1 MMRLSL
7 MIKYY
12 RNSKSD
18 FIIFWA
24 ILIGIVV
31 SSYKLFLIHVILLLI
46 GLSLLLLLVKK
57 INKLRRRKRIL
68 ALSEIDFM
76 SGEDFEL
83 YVADLLKNNGFHNVR
98 LTGKY
103 DMGIDI
109 IAEKN
114 GIGWGIQVKR
124 YSGLVKASAI
134 RQVVTALNFYN
145 CDRSMVITNSY
156 FSNVAKLLAES
167 NGCLLIDRAK
177 LININDP
184 FRLPVSV

>member
-1 MMRLSL
+1 MN
-7 MIKYY
+7 KYY

-18 FIIFWA
+18 FTIFWT
-24 ILIGIVV
+24 ILIGLVV
-31 SSYKLFLIHVILLLI
+31 SPYKLFLIYVILLLI

-57 INKLRRRKRIL
+57 INKLRRRKIIL

-83 YVADLLKNNGFHNVR
+83 YLADLLKNNGFHNVR
-98 LTGKY
+98 LTEKY

-109 IAEKN
+109 IAEKH
-114 GIGWGIQVKR
+114 GIRWGIQVKR
-124 YSGLVKASAI
+124 YSGLIKVAAV

-156 FSNVAKLLAES
+156 FSKTAISLAKS
-167 NGCLLIDRAK
+167 NNCVLIDRK
-177 LININDP
+177 SLLEN
-184 FRLPVSV
+184 